1 MSCLTV
7 GLLEAR
13 AGTLTTE
20 LLGLASSAV
29 GNEECAVVGD
39 KSLLQLVLGVLID
52 ELLVV
57 GDDRLGNSLTD
68 GVNLGSVT
76 TTGDADSDVNT
87 GELVEAED
95 EDRLV
100 DLESKDL
107 GLDER
112 DGLAVDLDKALALLA
127 VGDSGGGLLLAE
139 ALDALGGRHV
149 GGGLCG
155 GCRKV
160 VLDGSCGQ

>member
-1 MSCLTV
+1 MIGGFLVVEAGQQQKYRFWNILAYCHHEKVLDPFFNIFPFPPVHTRANGKRGGSSQPPATHESRGHQCEMPHLRKTTTPTKRMSCLTV

-57 GDDRLGNSLTD
+57 GDL
-68 GVNLGSVT
+68 
-76 TTGDADSDVNT
+76 
-87 GELVEAED
+87 
-95 EDRLV
+95 
-100 DLESKDL
+100 
-107 GLDER
+107 
-112 DGLAVDLDKALALLA
+112 
-127 VGDSGGGLLLAE
+127 
-139 ALDALGGRHV
+139 
-149 GGGLCG
+149 
-155 GCRKV
+155 
-160 VLDGSCGQ
+160 